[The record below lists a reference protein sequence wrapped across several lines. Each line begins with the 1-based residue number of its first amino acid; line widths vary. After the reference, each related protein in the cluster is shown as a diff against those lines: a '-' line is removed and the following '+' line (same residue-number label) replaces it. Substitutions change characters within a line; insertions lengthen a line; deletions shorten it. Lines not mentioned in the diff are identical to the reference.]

1 MTCFC
6 FFCACEIFLQK
17 KSKEFKT
24 ALITSF
30 TSLLP
35 AESILSFRGLYE
47 TVAVIYSFK
56 ATAFIA
62 TTSFSHQLFYGLY
75 GTDDFKSSY
84 ILRTATSFEVL
95 SEAFDVFNSFM
106 TEAVMKELRM
116 VYSFHQSNSS
126 HSSF

>member
-1 MTCFC
+1 M
-6 FFCACEIFLQK
+6 QK